1 MYILMRIRRL
11 DALVVF
17 IISKLSSILISSIP
31 KKTATRYNLLNN
43 FNSKS
48 GDSGVMVAWKP
59 VELQERVQFS
69 PIALSL
75 YHH

>member
-1 MYILMRIRRL
+1 M

-17 IISKLSSILISSIP
+17 IISKLSSLLISSIP
-31 KKTATRYNLLNN
+31 KKTVAIYNLLNN

-48 GDSGVMVAWKP
+48 GDSSVMVAWKP
-59 VELQERVQFS
+59 VELQERVQFP

-75 YHH
+75 HHH